1 MKIRLSIIIGL
12 ALFTIWQSGVIRSIP
27 GTDADGSDNIAVSVG
42 NDDCYA
48 TFQTG
53 DYFGLRAACG
63 QVNISVF
70 YVSNPPKAQDPIL
83 PSFRRG
89 DGIF

>member
-1 MKIRLSIIIGL
+1 MKIKLSILIGL
-12 ALFTIWQSGVIRSIP
+12 ALFTIWQSGVIKSIP
-27 GTDADGSDNIAVSVG
+27 GTDADGSNNYAVSIG
-42 NDDCYA
+42 NDDCFA

-53 DYFGLRAACG
+53 DYFGASAICG
-63 QVNISVF
+63 SIDVSAF
-70 YVSNPPKAQDPIL
+70 LVSNLPKPQELIL